1 MKNLV
6 LIIAIACVGY
16 AANAQ
21 TKLVSSNTHALVNTL
36 DTVTN
41 TGSKTMSLPLSARLS
56 GLGQTTVVTTYNAA
70 LTGTMKGVATLWG
83 STNGVKFERVRSTA
97 LHGGQVDSLLLDA
110 AHPNYAWIVDNVPF
124 NYYQVVT
131 TGVGTT
137 TFTVSGEL
145 YKK

>member
-1 MKNLV
+1 MKKIFL
-6 LIIAIACVGY
+6 LIAVACIGF

-21 TKLVSSNTHALVNTL
+21 TKLLSTNANALVKTL

-41 TGSKTMSLPLSARLS
+41 TGNKTMLLPLSAKLV
-56 GLGQTTVVTTYNAA
+56 GPGQSTVVATFNSL
-70 LTGTMKGVATLWG
+70 LTGTMLGVSRLYG

-97 LHGGQVDSLLLDA
+97 LHGGQVDSLLISA
-110 AHPNYAWIVDNVPF
+110 TNPNYAWIVDNSPF
-124 NYYQVVT
+124 AYYEVIT
-131 TGVGTT
+131 TGTGTT